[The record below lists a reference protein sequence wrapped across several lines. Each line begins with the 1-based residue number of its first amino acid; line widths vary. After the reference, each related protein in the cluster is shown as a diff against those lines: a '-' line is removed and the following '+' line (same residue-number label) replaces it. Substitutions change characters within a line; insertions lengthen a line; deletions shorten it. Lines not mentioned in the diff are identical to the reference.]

1 MPGRIAPKSIL
12 DEPPCG
18 YCIKAN
24 YFDEAWK
31 TNKCNNTTN
40 VALPEPGFCLEPG
53 ADFSNFDL
61 LQSKCFR
68 C

>member
-53 ADFSNFDL
+53 ADY
-61 LQSKCFR
+61 
-68 C
+68 